1 MKTSDIRMTFGN
13 PEYISMDGGIIT
25 NSVTYRASGIFQFG
39 IRLYADHNSMVWLS
53 HAVDE
58 YPAKTNSEGWTR
70 YLNPN
75 PNFWIEAY
83 VSGSYGSLF
92 NMFGLVSGVKSCDSG
107 WLTVVMDFNNAIVKV
122 YRNGKYFVQ
131 GSYPRM
137 NTDLK
142 NKQMVMTLQ
151 NYWSS
156 PRGQCWFNDGAPGNP
171 LRYPID
177 YIPTLYQHLNISSY
191 CCYEKDKNIYGIME

>member
-1 MKTSDIRMTFGN
+1 
-13 PEYISMDGGIIT
+13 
-25 NSVTYRASGIFQFG
+25 
-39 IRLYADHNSMVWLS
+39 MVWLS

-70 YLNPN
+70 YVNPN

-83 VSGSYGSLF
+83 ISGSYGSSI
-92 NMFGLVSGVKSCDSG
+92 NAFGLIYERTRDTG
-107 WLTVVMDFNNAIVKV
+107 WLTVVMDFDNAIVKL
-122 YRNGKYFVQ
+122 YRNGNYLEQ

-156 PRGQCWFNDGAPGNP
+156 PGGQCWFNDGAPGNP

-177 YIPTLYQHLNISSY
+177 GIPTLYQHLNIVSHG
-191 CCYEKDKNIYGIME
+191 CYEKEENIYGIKKV